1 MFDEKINAVR
11 LPKIIQPEHNPAPDF
26 IVTLEATAIP
36 KIGSE
41 SEELLLEK
49 DNMSKKNKRW

>member
-1 MFDEKINAVR
+1 MKRESWEGI
-11 LPKIIQPEHNPAPDF
+11 NPAPDF

-49 DNMSKKNKRW
+49 DKRYESDKVIN